1 MLSYQYNLSNT
12 ICAAPSCHTFMR
24 LIVMS
29 RARTSRAKADH
40 LTKVVNTEQNL
51 LMVARGAINQ
61 PIARKLSCIY
71 TRLFLFT
78 FQRQLGI
85 VLVIGIE
92 ISDVVKFSKPKIFV

>member
-1 MLSYQYNLSNT
+1 
-12 ICAAPSCHTFMR
+12 MR

-29 RARTSRAKADH
+29 RARTSRARADH

-51 LMVARGAINQ
+51 LMGARGAINQ

-92 ISDVVKFSKPKIFV
+92 ISDILVKFLNLLTQNICFSVFSMKKFTI